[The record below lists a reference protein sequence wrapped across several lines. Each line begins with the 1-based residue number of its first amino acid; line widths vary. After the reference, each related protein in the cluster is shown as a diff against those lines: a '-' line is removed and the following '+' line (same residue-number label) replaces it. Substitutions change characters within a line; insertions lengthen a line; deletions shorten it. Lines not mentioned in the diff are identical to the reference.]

1 MTEIMAAHKWSNNAA
16 LIADVISLGFIHGD
30 ILDAT
35 YGLGRF
41 WSKCRPEGLVTNDK
55 YTEADF
61 NFDFTSFPHEWGSK
75 FDSVVFDPP
84 YKLNG
89 TSTLESDVPYGVHKP
104 ATVEKRLDLIV
115 AGAIECLRLV
125 KKGGFFLVK
134 VQNQVSSGRMHFQTD
149 MVTQALNAR
158 KVAQMHL
165 LTNPRP
171 QPKGRRQIHPRSNYS
186 TLMIFKKEN
195 DDYPFKERM

>member
-1 MTEIMAAHKWSNNAA
+1 MSEIMAAYKWSNNAH
-16 LIADVISLGFIHGD
+16 LIADVIKLGFIHGD

-41 WSKCRPEGLVTNDK
+41 WSKCRPNGLITNDL

-61 NFDFTSFPHEWGSK
+61 NFDFTDFPQAWSK
-75 FDSVVFDPP
+75 KYDVVVFDPP

-89 TSTLESDVPYGVHKP
+89 TPSVESDIVYGVHKP
-104 ATVEKRLDLIV
+104 ATIEERHDLIV

-125 KKGGFFLVK
+125 KKGGFLLVK

-149 MVTQALNAR
+149 IVTQALNAR

-186 TLMIFKKEN
+186 TLLIFKREA
-195 DDYPFKERM
+195 FE